1 MYNRNAQV
9 SREQQVPSNSTS
21 SSASAAEANQ
31 IRINGF
37 QQVLE
42 RHNVRK
48 HPTTVTNPQVN
59 AISKCLHRTV
69 TNVLHIHPPQNVAE
83 EALIVDTALQIVV
96 RSTCAAIHS
105 TLKISPGI

>member
-42 RHNVRK
+42 MLK
-48 HPTTVTNPQVN
+48 
-59 AISKCLHRTV
+59 
-69 TNVLHIHPPQNVAE
+69 VADPMFRESLLSRIGNKDPRMAKMLRNQLSE
-83 EALIVDTALQIVV
+83 E
-96 RSTCAAIHS
+96 
-105 TLKISPGI
+105 